1 MPLREQRGVLDR
13 RAEAPALAFELCARI
28 AVEARVDER
37 RGKPDHNQ
45 HHQNFRQGE
54 ACHLTW
60 RERPPG
66 ARVARSLWART
77 G

>member
-28 AVEARVDER
+28 AVEARVDEG
-37 RGKPDHNQ
+37 RGEPDHDQ

-54 ACHLTW
+54 ARHLTW
-60 RERPPG
+60 REQPPG
-66 ARVARSLWART
+66 ARVARSL
-77 G
+77 